1 MSAGTFRAA
10 LRARPSW
17 ILSSS
22 GATALYRLPIY
33 AACTLFALAI
43 TYALGRDLPWD
54 TFNYHIYAGF
64 SALHDRFA
72 QDYFAA
78 GPQAYLNPYA
88 YAPFFLLIES
98 GLSALAV
105 GTVLVICHSII
116 LWLTFELAVSV
127 CPRAATGTRATA
139 GLFAVVLTLTNP
151 ILLQQL
157 GSSFADITTA
167 EMALAAWVLLAK
179 AVLRPRVAL
188 IVWSAVLLGAATA
201 LKLTNAV
208 HAISGGMLLLLLPS
222 TGRQRLRYAL
232 GYFSVLGL
240 AFAIVAA
247 PWAYRLQAAFGNPFF
262 PLFNDIFRSPEFT
275 TEPVHLLRFVPASLG
290 EALWRPFATIAP
302 EPMVHDE
309 LRVPDARYALLIGIV
324 LALLTAKLWRHFAH
338 ASSRHD
344 SRSVNARS
352 VMDARVVLALGCGF
366 AADWVLWQVSSAN
379 SRYFLPMASV
389 ASVLI
394 VVLLIRVFAE
404 RTKAWVGILLAFTAL
419 QVTQITMN
427 PGVRWNAT
435 SWDSGPWLAVSV
447 PEKLTNLPYL
457 YLTMGAMSNA
467 YLAPFVARTSGFI
480 NFTGAYALNPAG
492 ADGERVK
499 ALIEH
504 NRGRLRVL
512 AEGERLY
519 TDLKHLPNVSDVD
532 GALARFGLRV
542 DLDDCVSIRV
552 DSSSQERDRY
562 VRHLV
567 TCAAVAAAAGTPTQT
582 QAGRDALVILDRV
595 EDACPALFQPR
606 RPMIEYRNH
615 RWQRV
620 YLNTDIWAW
629 VSRGYVKFYNPV
641 NGDGPIFLGSETEWL
656 AAPLHVT
663 CGRREGHAFATLVPG
678 PSRDGTK

>member
-1 MSAGTFRAA
+1 MSVGAIPAA
-10 LRARPSW
+10 PRVRPRWVLR
-17 ILSSS
+17 SS

-33 AACTLFALAI
+33 AACTLLALAI

-105 GTVLVICHSII
+105 GTVLAICHSII
-116 LWLTFELAVSV
+116 LWLTFELAVAV
-127 CPRAATGTRATA
+127 CPQAATGTRATV

-151 ILLQQL
+151 ILLQQV

-179 AVLRPRVAL
+179 AVLRPRGAL
-188 IVWSAVLLGAATA
+188 IVWSAILLGAATA

-222 TGRQRLRYAL
+222 TGRQRLRYGL
-232 GYFSVLGL
+232 GYLSVLGL

-247 PWAYRLQAAFGNPFF
+247 PWAYRLHATFGNPFF

-275 TEPVHLLRFVPASLG
+275 SEPVHLLRFVPATLG

-309 LRVPDARYALLIGIV
+309 LRAPDARYALLAAIV
-324 LALLTAKLWRHFAH
+324 LALLMAQLWRHFAR
-338 ASSRHD
+338 ASLRHD
-344 SRSVNARS
+344 SRSVNRHA
-352 VMDARVVLALGCGF
+352 VTDARVVLALGCGF
-366 AADWVLWQVSSAN
+366 ATDWVLWQLSSAN

-394 VVLLIRVFAE
+394 VVLLTRVFAV
-404 RTKAWVGILLAFTAL
+404 RSKAWFGILLAFTAI
-419 QVTQITMN
+419 QVTQIAMN
-427 PGVRWNAT
+427 PGVRWNSAP
-435 SWDSGPWLAVSV
+435 WDSGPWLAVSV
-447 PEKLTNLPYL
+447 PEKLSSVPHL
-457 YLTMGAMSNA
+457 YLTMGAMSNS
-467 YLAPFVARTSGFI
+467 YLAPYVANASGFV
-480 NFTGAYALNPAG
+480 NFTGSYALNPAG
-492 ADGERVK
+492 ADGDRVK
-499 ALIEH
+499 GLIAR
-504 NRGRLRVL
+504 NKDRLRVL
-512 AEGERLY
+512 AAGDRLY
-519 TDLKHLPNVSDVD
+519 RDLKHLPNVSDVD
-532 GALARFGLRV
+532 GALARFGLHV
-542 DLDDCVSIRV
+542 DPDDCVTIRV
-552 DSSSQERDRY
+552 DSSRQERDRY
-562 VRHLV
+562 VNYLV
-567 TCAAVAAAAGTPTQT
+567 TCAAVAAADTPTQSE
-582 QAGRDALVILDRV
+582 AGRDAQLILDRL

-606 RPMIEYRNH
+606 RPLLEYRNH

-641 NGDGPIFLGSETEWL
+641 NGDGPIFVGSEKEWL

-663 CGRREGHAFATLVPG
+663 CGRREGHAFAALVPG